1 MEYKYVP
8 RTELIPVQN
17 FTVAQVLRAAVLGS
31 CWAGAGLLLPPA
43 PPTWTLSTL
52 AALYL
57 LYPRLVAAL
66 QTHSSPA
73 LLAAIATMFHLQVSW
88 GLCHCVTSH
97 LGCRV

>member
-31 CWAGAGLLLPPA
+31 CWAGLVLPPA